1 MKSKQTIDVVS
12 HVHKEEKTRP
22 ITGVYSPDFNLTGW
36 RYERDSIR
44 AKNESKMNYGTFVGG
59 QEFNLEE
66 GTFKSDWNSI
76 VADNISF
83 HKIEEFRLANDK
95 TWTPLYS
102 RGVYSIYWNY
112 VNLFSSYHY
121 SGVLSQKD
129 NYDFVELEDDCVR
142 SSIEVAIWT
151 RDENYIKY
159 PYLKFQFV
167 SEFETIENSQTRA
180 PQYVIEGALL
190 KTNKSKNIKIGSR
203 ETDSESVKNY
213 WEEKGIGNSNGRS
226 VFTKYFPI
234 KKESLEI
241 VAVDK
246 VGNTIVLKEKEN
258 IYLEDDSE
266 YIYHV
271 DYDLG
276 IIQIGGQ
283 QDPELILID
292 DLDADQ
298 ATIKILNQDK
308 MKTYPESGYL
318 KIDNEIIFYKN
329 KNYNTFFDC
338 TRGVKGTASSFHKM
352 GTYFQG
358 IKNGKSLDSR
368 NKIYC
373 KYEAIPKVRY
383 EVSDKTERFANNYG
397 FLNLKPIYNVKE
409 NGIIQISSVD
419 RNVFDIKLE
428 VDADLL
434 QGNTYGPLY
443 YGTDFRQFTATA
455 LDRLG
460 NPVPDIEITIKFSYG
475 PGYLSYSLR
484 EFTGISNSEGEI
496 YTLYGVPYDWE
507 SVSKRVLSVV
517 HEGQSTKMEL
527 ERLPV
532 STTADTI
539 QLYQVLKQD
548 PILGT
553 DGRKMD
559 PWIDYNGAS
568 NNWSVTSVYNMSLAI
583 GLNVENDIV
592 SKYEGGSIEIHLI
605 DPATGTKKRFDRS
618 IAQAINWPETTNSS
632 QEIFGQYIGIAF
644 LTKESIPSAYSSW
657 DLDYIVV
664 FEKEAVRFSE
674 INMNG
679 QRRVMYEWRND
690 IKHPISNQNGA
701 YFPVRP
707 SSVSGNFITFLDKKL
722 PLPEPN
728 NVDSNIGGYLAVC
741 SDVAEFYAECV
752 DPISGNIIK
761 SNKIKVRI
769 DIPEYLNG
777 VSNQTGLPIPYGFKI
792 ASEGF
797 TDASGIGGATFLTIN
812 PFDYNLTDLMLEIM

>member
-1 MKSKQTIDVVS
+1 MKSKQELDIVS

-22 ITGVYSPDFNLTGW
+22 ITGVHSPDYNLTGW
-36 RYERDSIR
+36 KFERDSIR
-44 AKNESKMNYGTFVGG
+44 SKNDARANYNSFVGG
-59 QEFNLEE
+59 QNYNIEE
-66 GTFKSDWNSI
+66 GSFKSDWNSI
-76 VADNISF
+76 VIDNISF
-83 HKIEEFRLANDK
+83 QEIVDFRLANDRS
-95 TWTPLYS
+95 WTPLYS

-112 VNLFSSYHY
+112 VTLFSSFHY
-121 SGVLSQKD
+121 SGVLDQKE
-129 NYDFVELEDDCVR
+129 DFDFIELEKDCVR

-159 PYLKFQFV
+159 PYFKFQFT
-167 SEFETIENSQTRA
+167 SEFETIEGEEIRT
-180 PQYVIEGALL
+180 PQYLIDGNVL
-190 KTNKSKNIKIGSR
+190 KTNKSKKINIGTEEK
-203 ETDSESVKNY
+203 DESSIKSF
-213 WEEKGIGNSNGRS
+213 WEEKGVGNSEGRLAFS
-226 VFTKYFPI
+226 KYFPI
-234 KKESLEI
+234 KENSLEV

-246 VGNTIVLKEKEN
+246 VGSVVLLNEKEN

-276 IIQIGGQ
+276 IIQIGGC
-283 QDPELILID
+283 QDPELIL
-292 DLDADQ
+292 LDSVDSFQ
-298 ATIKILNQDK
+298 TSIKILNQEE
-308 MKTYPESGYL
+308 MKTYPESGYF
-318 KIDNEIIFYKN
+318 KINNEVIYYGN
-329 KNYNTFFDC
+329 RNYNTFFSC
-338 TRGVKGTASSFHKM
+338 SRGAKGTLASFHNI
-352 GTYFQG
+352 GTFFKG

-368 NKIYC
+368 YKIYC
-373 KYEAIPKVRY
+373 KYKAIPKIRY
-383 EVSDKTERFANNYG
+383 EVSDKIERFANNYG

-419 RNVFDIKLE
+419 RNVFDIELE
-428 VDADLL
+428 IDADLI
-434 QGNTYGPLY
+434 QGNTYGPLF
-443 YGTDFRQFTATA
+443 YGTDFRQFTARA

-475 PGYLSYSLR
+475 PGYIAYSLR

-507 SVSKRVLSVV
+507 SVSKKVLSVV

-527 ERLPV
+527 SRLPV
-532 STTADTI
+532 SITKDTI

-553 DGRKMD
+553 DGRKLD
-559 PWIDYNGAS
+559 PWVDYNNAS
-568 NNWSVTSVYNMSLAI
+568 NNWSVTSVYNMSIAI
-583 GLNVENDIV
+583 GLNVEKDIA
-592 SKYEGGSIEIHLI
+592 SKYEGGTIEIHLI
-605 DPATGTKKRFDRS
+605 DPSTGTKKRFDRN
-618 IAQAINWPETTNSS
+618 IVQAINWPETTNTS
-632 QEIFGQYIGIAF
+632 QEIFGEYIGIAF
-644 LTKESIPSAYSSW
+644 LTKESIPLAYSNW
-657 DLDYIVV
+657 NLDYIVA
-664 FEKEAVRFSE
+664 FEKDAVRFSE
-674 INMNG
+674 VNMNG
-679 QRRVMYEWRND
+679 QRRVMYEWRDD
-690 IKHPISNQNGA
+690 IKHPITEADGA
-701 YFPVRP
+701 YFPIRP
-707 SSVSGNFITFLDKKL
+707 SAIDGNFITFLDKKL

-728 NVDSNIGGYLAVC
+728 KVESNIGGYLAVC

-792 ASEGF
+792 ASDGF

>member
-1 MKSKQTIDVVS
+1 MKSKKSIDIVS
-12 HVHKEEKTRP
+12 HVYKEEKTRP
-22 ITGVYSPDFNLTGW
+22 ITGVHSPDFNLSGW
-36 RYERDSIR
+36 KFERDSVR
-44 AKNESKMNYGTFVGG
+44 SKNEAKMNYNTYVGG
-59 QEFNLEE
+59 QEYNIEE
-66 GTFKSDWNSI
+66 GSFKSDWNSI
-76 VADNISF
+76 VLDNISF
-83 HKIEEFRLANDK
+83 HKIEEFRLANNK
-95 TWTPLYS
+95 TWTPLYT

-112 VNLFSSYHY
+112 VNLYSSFHY
-121 SGVLSQKD
+121 SGVLEQEKE
-129 NYDFVELEDDCVR
+129 YDYIELEEDCVQ

-159 PYLKFQFV
+159 PYLRFQFV
-167 SEFETIENSQTRA
+167 NEFEEIENEKIRV
-180 PQYVIEGALL
+180 PQYLIHNNIL
-190 KTNKSKNIKIGSR
+190 KTNRSKTIEIGSN
-203 ETDSESVKNY
+203 EKDYESIESF
-213 WEEKGIGNSNGRS
+213 WEEKGVGNSNGRS

-234 KKESLEI
+234 KKDSLEV

-246 VGNTIVLKEKEN
+246 VGNVISLKEKEN

-271 DYDLG
+271 DCDLG

-283 QDPELILID
+283 QDPELILLDEID
-292 DLDADQ
+292 EYQ
-298 ATIKILNQDK
+298 TTIAVLNQDE
-308 MKTYPESGYL
+308 MRAYPQTGFI
-318 KIDNEIIFYKN
+318 KIQDEIIFYKN
-329 KNYNTFFDC
+329 RNYNTFFQC
-338 TRGVKGTASSFHKM
+338 TRGVKGSSPSSHRI

-358 IKNGKSLDSR
+358 IKNGKSIDSR

-373 KYEAIPKVRY
+373 KYKAIPKVRY
-383 EVSDKTERFANNYG
+383 EVSDKIERFANNYG

-428 VDADLL
+428 VDADLI
-434 QGNTYGPLY
+434 QGNTYGPLF
-443 YGTDFRQFTATA
+443 YGTDFRQFTARA

-507 SVSKRVLSVV
+507 SVSKRVLSVT

-532 STTADTI
+532 SVTPDTV

-553 DGRKMD
+553 DGRKLD
-559 PWIDYNGAS
+559 PWVDYNGVS
-568 NNWSVTSVYNMSLAI
+568 KNWSVSSVYNLSVAI
-583 GLNVENDIV
+583 GLNVEQDV
-592 SKYEGGSIEIHLI
+592 ASKYEGGKIEIHLI
-605 DPATGTKKRFDRS
+605 DPNSGTKKRFDRT
-618 IAQAINWPETTNSS
+618 IAQAVNWPETTNSS
-632 QEIFGQYIGIAF
+632 QEIFGEFIGIAF
-644 LTKESIPSAYSSW
+644 FTKESIPSTYSNW
-657 DLDYIVV
+657 DLDYIVA
-664 FEKEAVRFSE
+664 FEKDAVRFSE

-679 QRRVMYEWRND
+679 QRRVMYEWRDD
-690 IKHPISNQNGA
+690 IKHPITNQNGA
-701 YFPVRP
+701 YFPIRP
-707 SSVSGNFITFLDKKL
+707 SSIDGDFITFLDKKL